1 MNRRIPPSTLGGRRR
16 PNHRSEARP
25 SAVPF
30 PVIRPLVAGIDIGS
44 TEHWVAAPPHPDGQP
59 NVRTFGTTT
68 PQLEALAEWLIAQGI
83 ESVAME
89 STHVYW
95 IPIYELLESR
105 GLEVRLVNA
114 RQLCKVPGR
123 KTDMLDCQWLQV
135 LHSCGLLRGSF
146 RPNEAICRLRALH
159 RQVGNL
165 VEERTRVVQ
174 WMQQALDQMN
184 VQVHRAVTDVT
195 GKTGMAI
202 IRAICDGERDPLA
215 LAALRDKRVKKSE
228 QQIAEHLS
236 GNWRDDYLFNLASAL
251 HLFDTLEAMI
261 ATYDA
266 RILAELE
273 ALQPPERKEEE
284 LPPHPSATKEKAL
297 SKRGD
302 QAKRTA
308 LWRFCGADLT
318 RIDGIG
324 IGTAQTILTE
334 VGFDLSAF
342 PTEDDFVS
350 WLRLSPRTPISGGKP
365 LRKKPNGMGAGR
377 VAGALRMAA
386 VSLKFSKTALGAEF
400 RRTARRKSGAIA
412 VFAVARKLAQ
422 LAYRMLRYGQ
432 DYTDIGEAAYEAR
445 FRSKSIQRLHQFAKD
460 LGYDLIPAIA

>member
-1 MNRRIPPSTLGGRRR
+1 MNRPNPSTPAGSRRTTR
-16 PNHRSEARP
+16 RNMARP
-25 SAVPF
+25 SALPL
-30 PVIRPLVAGIDIGS
+30 PIIRPLVAGIDIGS
-44 TEHWVAAPPHPDGQP
+44 TEHWVAAPPQPDGQP

-68 PQLEALAEWLIAQGI
+68 PQLEALAQWLIEQGV

-114 RQLCKVPGR
+114 RQLRNVPGR
-123 KTDMLDCQWLQV
+123 KTDMLDCQWLQI

-146 RPNEAICRLRALH
+146 RPSEAICALRALQ

-165 VEERTRVVQ
+165 VAQRTCAVQ

-195 GKTGMAI
+195 GMTGMAI
-202 IRAICDGERDPLA
+202 IRAICNGERDPRK
-215 LAALRDKRVKKSE
+215 LAALRNGRVKKSE
-228 QQIAEHLS
+228 QQIAEHLM
-236 GNWRDDYLFNLASAL
+236 GNWREEHLFNLASAL
-251 HLFDTLEAMI
+251 HLFDALEAMI

-273 ALQPPERKEEE
+273 ALQPPERKEEA
-284 LPPHPSATKEKAL
+284 LPPHPTATKQRGL

-308 LWRFCGADLT
+308 LWRFSGADLT

-324 IGTAQTILTE
+324 IGAAQTLLTE

-350 WLRLSPRTPISGGKP
+350 WLRLSPRVPISGGKP

-377 VAGALRMAA
+377 VAGVLRMAA
-386 VSLKFSKTALGAEF
+386 LSLSHSKSALGAEF
-400 RRTARRKSGAIA
+400 RRTARRKTGAIA

-422 LAYRMLRYGQ
+422 LCYRMLRFGQ
-432 DYTDIGEAAYEAR
+432 DYVDIGEQAYEDR
-445 FRSKSIQRLHQFAKD
+445 FRSRSIRRLHQTARD

>member
-1 MNRRIPPSTLGGRRR
+1 MNRRNRSTPASSTGATRRA
-16 PNHRSEARP
+16 EARTCG
-25 SAVPF
+25 VPL
-30 PVIRPLVAGIDIGS
+30 PIVRPHVAGIDIGS
-44 TEHWVAAPPHPDGQP
+44 TEHWVAGPSQPDGQP

-68 PQLEALAEWLIAQGI
+68 PELEALAEWLIAQGI

-105 GLEVRLVNA
+105 GLEVLLANA
-114 RQLCKVPGR
+114 RTLHNVPGR

-146 RPNEAICRLRALH
+146 RPSDAICRLRALQ

-165 VEERTRVVQ
+165 VEERTRAVQ

-184 VQVHRAVTDVT
+184 VQVHRAVTDIT

-202 IRAICDGERDPLA
+202 VRAICDGERDPLV
-215 LAALRDKRVKKSE
+215 LAALRDKRVKKTE
-228 QQIAEHLS
+228 RQIAEHLT
-236 GNWRDDYLFNLASAL
+236 GNWRDDHLFNLASAL

-261 ATYDA
+261 ATYGA
-266 RILAELE
+266 RILAEFE
-273 ALQPPERKEEE
+273 VLQPPERKDQA
-284 LPPHPSATKEKAL
+284 LPAHPIATKEKAL

-308 LWRFCGADLT
+308 LWRFSGADLT

-324 IGTAQTILTE
+324 IGTAQTVLTE

-342 PTEDDFVS
+342 PTEKAFVS

-365 LRKKPNGMGAGR
+365 LRKKPNGMGSGR
-377 VAGALRMAA
+377 VAGALRMASL
-386 VSLKFSKTALGAEF
+386 SLKFSKTALGAEY
-400 RRTARRKSGAIA
+400 RRLARRKTGAIA
-412 VFAVARKLAQ
+412 VFATARKLAQ
-422 LAYRMLRYGQ
+422 LVYRMLRYGQ
-432 DYTDIGEAAYEAR
+432 DYVDVGEQAYEAR
-445 FRSKSIQRLHQFAKD
+445 FRSRSIRRLHQAAQD
-460 LGYDLIPAIA
+460 LGYELVPAVA

>member
-1 MNRRIPPSTLGGRRR
+1 MNRRTPSTPAGGQRATRR
-16 PNHRSEARP
+16 SAARP
-25 SAVPF
+25 SAVPL
-30 PVIRPLVAGIDIGS
+30 PIIRPLVAGIDIGS
-44 TEHWVAAPPHPDGQP
+44 TEHWVAAPPQPDGQP

-68 PQLEALAEWLIAQGI
+68 PQLEALAGWLIEQGV

-114 RQLCKVPGR
+114 RQLRNVPGR

-146 RPNEAICRLRALH
+146 RPDETICCLRALQ

-165 VEERTRVVQ
+165 VEERTRAVQ

-184 VQVHRAVTDVT
+184 IQVHRAVTDVT

-202 IRAICDGERDPLA
+202 IRAICEGERDPLV

-228 QQIAEHLS
+228 GQIAEHLT
-236 GNWRDDYLFNLASAL
+236 GNWREEHLFNLGSAL
-251 HLFDTLEAMI
+251 HLFDILEAMI
-261 ATYDA
+261 ATYET
-266 RILAELE
+266 RILAQLE
-273 ALQPPERKEEE
+273 ALQPPERKEEA
-284 LPPHPSATKEKAL
+284 LPPHPTATKQKAL

-308 LWRFCGADLT
+308 LWRFAGADLT

-324 IGTAQTILTE
+324 IGTAQTLLTE

-342 PTEDDFVS
+342 PSEKDFVS
-350 WLRLSPRTPISGGKP
+350 WLRLSPRVPISGGKP
-365 LRKKPNGMGAGR
+365 LHKKPNGMGAGR

-386 VSLKFSKTALGAEF
+386 LSLSHSKTALGAEF

-412 VFAVARKLAQ
+412 VFATARKLAQ
-422 LAYRMLRYGQ
+422 HCYRMLRYGQ
-432 DYTDIGEAAYEAR
+432 DYADIGEAAYEAR
-445 FRSKSIQRLHQFAKD
+445 FRSKSIRRLYQVAKD